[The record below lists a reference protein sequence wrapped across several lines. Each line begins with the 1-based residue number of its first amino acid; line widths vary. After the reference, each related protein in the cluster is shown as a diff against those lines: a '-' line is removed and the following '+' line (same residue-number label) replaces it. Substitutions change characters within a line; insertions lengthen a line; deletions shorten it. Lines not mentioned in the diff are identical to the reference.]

1 MFKVKT
7 ISGLAGVENEFPQPS
22 LLEDVEYSPPIVE
35 NKLEEGFRVTIG
47 DREWKLMVNPDRG
60 DKLYNIRR
68 EPLEQENLI
77 GQEPDIE
84 RELRKLAE
92 MHLRKRYGRRKVKS
106 WNRKTEEVEDLTN
119 HLLLH

>member
-1 MFKVKT
+1 
-7 ISGLAGVENEFPQPS
+7 
-22 LLEDVEYSPPIVE
+22 
-35 NKLEEGFRVTIG
+35 
-47 DREWKLMVNPDRG
+47 MVNPDRG

-119 HLLLH
+119 LLLLH